1 MKSKPIDSDMI
12 QQKIDIICASINKY
26 RNMLKSANHL
36 SEEVLIDIKVKLEKE
51 ERILQKYKD
60 NHSEYFI

>member
-1 MKSKPIDSDMI
+1 
-12 QQKIDIICASINKY
+12 
-26 RNMLKSANHL
+26 MLKSANHL

-60 NHSEYFI
+60 KHSEYFI